1 MTHSGFGT
9 IVGSAIIG
17 KLLNRDFTA
26 ASQAYKRAHGLPA
39 SHELSPKN
47 VPPDFPVERLRLRRL
62 PWALALFIFTLAG
75 YGFSMSF
82 PSVYSRPGWIALP
95 LTLQFLIATSA
106 NAMFSI
112 NQTLVADLCPG
123 KGASSTGINNLVRC
137 TLAAIMVAF
146 VEEMIKT
153 LGAGAT
159 FLGLAFLVIASTPL
173 FIANWL
179 WGMEWRLSDAHKDNG
194 EEEKEKD

>member
-1 MTHSGFGT
+1 MDH
-9 IVGSAIIG
+9 
-17 KLLNRDFTA
+17 D
-26 ASQAYKRAHGLPA
+26 LPE
-39 SHELSPKN
+39 SYELSAKN
-47 VPPDFPVERLRLRRL
+47 VPPDFPIEQLRLRRL
-62 PWALALFIFTLAG
+62 PWAFALFVFTIAG

-82 PSVYSRPGWIALP
+82 PSAYSRPGWIALP
-95 LTLQFLIATSA
+95 LTLQFFIAASA

-146 VEEMIKT
+146 VDEMIKN

-159 FLGLAFLVIASTPL
+159 YLGLAFLVIAFSPL

-179 WGMEWRLSDAHKDNG
+179 WGMQWRLSRAEQEN
-194 EEEKEKD
+194 EKKGSD

>member
-1 MTHSGFGT
+1 
-9 IVGSAIIG
+9 
-17 KLLNRDFTA
+17 
-26 ASQAYKRAHGLPA
+26 
-39 SHELSPKN
+39 
-47 VPPDFPVERLRLRRL
+47 
-62 PWALALFIFTLAG
+62 
-75 YGFSMSF
+75 
-82 PSVYSRPGWIALP
+82 
-95 LTLQFLIATSA
+95 
-106 NAMFSI
+106 MFSI

-146 VEEMIKT
+146 VDEMIKT

-173 FIANWL
+173 FFANWL

-194 EEEKEKD
+194 EDEKEKD

>member
-1 MTHSGFGT
+1 M
-9 IVGSAIIG
+9 
-17 KLLNRDFTA
+17 LNRDFAA
-26 ASQAYKRAHGLPA
+26 ASQAYKLAHDLPE
-39 SHELSPKN
+39 SDELSPKN
-47 VPPDFPVERLRLRRL
+47 VPPDFAIERLRLRRL
-62 PWALALFIFTLAG
+62 PWALALFVFTIAG

-95 LTLQFLIATSA
+95 LTLQFLIAASA

-146 VEEMIKT
+146 VDEMIKT

-159 FLGLAFLVIASTPL
+159 YLGLAFLVIGATPL

-179 WGMEWRLSDAHKDNG
+179 WGMEWRLSRAQQEK
-194 EEEKEKD
+194 EEKEKY